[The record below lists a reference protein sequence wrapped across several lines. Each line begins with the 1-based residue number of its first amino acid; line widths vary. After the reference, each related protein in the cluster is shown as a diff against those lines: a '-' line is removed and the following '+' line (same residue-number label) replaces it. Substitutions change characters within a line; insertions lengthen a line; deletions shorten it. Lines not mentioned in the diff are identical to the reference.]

1 MASSAAGVARAVPP
15 VTLFQA
21 AVLGVVQGLTEFLP
35 VSSSA
40 HLILVRDLLGWDAGA
55 AEIPFDVVCHLGTLL
70 AVVLYFRSDVAA
82 LIVAG
87 PQALMGGPGEMPRLG
102 RLIVIATVPLAV
114 TGWLFADVIE
124 RLRTPEVAAIALS
137 LGAAAMFLAER
148 MGTRSRAGT
157 SLSAVEASLLG
168 LAQAAALV
176 PGVSRSGAVMTGALL
191 TGLRGEEGARFAFLL
206 GIPAILGAAGRAA
219 WTIGPTGLA
228 DETGILLVGFGASGV
243 VGYAAVAALLRYLV
257 SHTLNIFVYYRLAL
271 AAALGVWLVTT

>member
-1 MASSAAGVARAVPP
+1 
-15 VTLFQA
+15 VTLLQA

-70 AVVLYFRSDVAA
+70 AVLLYFRTDVAA

-87 PQALMGGPGEMPRLG
+87 PHALTGRAGEMPRLG
-102 RLIVIATVPLAV
+102 RLIVIATVPLAL
-114 TGWLFADVIE
+114 TGWLFADLIE
-124 RLRTPEVAAIALS
+124 RLRTPVVAALALA

-148 MGTRSRAGT
+148 RGTRHRAGT

-168 LAQAAALV
+168 VAQAAALV

-191 TGLRGEEGARFAFLL
+191 TGLRREEGARFAFLL
-206 GIPAILGAAGRAA
+206 GIPAILGAGGRAA
-219 WTIGPTGLA
+219 WTLGPSGLA
-228 DETGILLVGFGASGV
+228 DETGILLVGFAASGV
-243 VGYAAVAALLRYLV
+243 VGYVAVAGLLRYLV
-257 SHTLNIFVYYRLAL
+257 SHTLDMFVYYRLAL
-271 AAALGVWLVTT
+271 AAALGVWLLTA